1 MPSGLELTLIL
12 LACAVLGVVIFR
24 SLHLPPILGYLAVG
38 VALRSSDLD
47 WADNSANTKYLAE
60 FGVVFLMFSI
70 GLEFSLNKLK
80 TMKRLVFGLGASQ
93 VALTMLLAIPFS
105 LTLGFL
111 FQLSWQAALALGGAL
126 AMSSTAIIT
135 KMLAERLEL
144 ETEHGRNV
152 IGILLFQDLAVV
164 PLLIIIPSLGKA
176 PTDLLWALT
185 LATLKIGVALILI
198 LVIGSKLMSRWLDI
212 VVARRSQ
219 ELFMLNLLLIT
230 LGMAALTEHLGLSLA
245 LGAFLA
251 GMLIS
256 ETPYCHQ
263 VEEDI
268 KPFRD
273 VLLGLFF
280 ITVGM
285 LLDLDVVVVHW
296 PMVLLLL
303 ILPVVFKFALITVL
317 ARLFGSRSGVAMRT
331 GLVLAQAGEFGF
343 VLLNQIDGLN
353 LLDPDLVQ
361 IVLASMILSMLIAP
375 FIIEYSDKIVL
386 RFAANEWLQ
395 RSLMVTRIAAQ
406 NIQNDQHAIICG
418 FGRCG
423 QILARMLEQEHLPY
437 TALDL
442 DPDRVREA
450 NVAGQMVVY
459 GDAARREALLAA
471 GLHRASVVIIS
482 HANLHS
488 AIKTLHHIQALAPTI
503 PVVVRSVDDADLAV
517 LQKSGATEVVPE
529 LIEGSMML
537 ASHALILMG
546 VPMRRVIKQLQQT
559 RDARYTMLRGYF
571 HGADD
576 NVDDLDEN
584 QQIHLQTL
592 QLQKDV
598 TAIGM
603 KIADLKL
610 DTLGVEI
617 TAIRR
622 NGVRTIVASHATL
635 LEANDIL
642 VLRGTCE
649 ALARAKTRLLES

>member
-12 LACAVLGVVIFR
+12 LACAVLGVVLFR

-38 VALRSSDLD
+38 VILGPHSLD
-47 WADNSANTKYLAE
+47 WADNSDTTQHLAE

-93 VALTMLLAIPFS
+93 VLLTMLLAIPCS

-152 IGILLFQDLAVV
+152 IGTLLFQDLAVV
-164 PLLIIIPSLGKA
+164 PLLIIIPSFGKA
-176 PTDLLWALT
+176 PADLLWTLT
-185 LATLKIGVALILI
+185 LAMIKVSVALVLI
-198 LVIGSKLMSRWLDI
+198 LVIGSKLMSRWLHI

-230 LGMAALTEHLGLSLA
+230 LGMSALTEYFGLSLA

-256 ETPYCHQ
+256 ETPYRHQ

-280 ITVGM
+280 ITIGM
-285 LLDLDVVVVHW
+285 LLNLHIVLEHW
-296 PMVLLLL
+296 GMVLLLL
-303 ILPVVFKFALITVL
+303 ILPVTFKFVLITAL
-317 ARLFGSRSGVAMRT
+317 ARLFGSHSGVAIRT

-353 LLDPDLVQ
+353 LLDPALIQ
-361 IVLASMILSMLIAP
+361 IVLAAMILSMLIAP
-375 FIIEYSDKIVL
+375 FMIEYSDKIVL
-386 RFAANEWLQ
+386 RFTRNEWLQ

-423 QILARMLEQEHLPY
+423 QILAHMLEQENLPY

-450 NVAGQMVVY
+450 NAAGQAVVY
-459 GDAARREALLAA
+459 GDATRRDALLAA
-471 GLHRASVVIIS
+471 GLSRASLIIIS
-482 HANLHS
+482 HANLH
-488 AIKTLHHIQALAPTI
+488 AALKTLHHIQELAPTT
-503 PVVVRSVDDADLAV
+503 PVVVRSVDDADLAI
-517 LQKSGATEVVPE
+517 LQASGATEVVPE

-546 VPMRRVIKQLQQT
+546 IPMRRVIKQLQQT
-559 RDARYTMLRGYF
+559 RDARYSMLRGYF
-571 HGADD
+571 HGTDD
-576 NVDDLDEN
+576 NDIDEEH
-584 QQIHLQTL
+584 QIHLQTL
-592 QLQKDV
+592 QLQAGVK
-598 TAIGM
+598 AIGM
-603 KIADLKL
+603 TIAELQL
-610 DTLGVEI
+610 EELGVEV
-617 TAIRR
+617 TTIRR
-622 NGVRTIVASHATL
+622 NGIRTKVASNSTC
-635 LEANDIL
+635 LEVNDIL
-642 VLRGTCE
+642 VLRGTPE
-649 ALARAKTRLLES
+649 ALAYAEARLSET